1 LKPNR
6 VITPPFYI
14 MKKIVLLAA
23 GVAALALGSC
33 NRQKCPAYT
42 STKEANRVSSPITA
56 SNAQAV
62 ERQ

>member
-1 LKPNR
+1 
-6 VITPPFYI
+6 
-14 MKKIVLLAA
+14 MKKLVLLAA
-23 GVAALALGSC
+23 GVAALSLGSC

-56 SNAQAV
+56 SNATTV